1 MSVDTKTQILD
12 AAESLISE
20 KGIDAVSLRAITAAA
35 SVNLAAVHYHFGSK
49 EALVGKVYERRLGP
63 INQLRLQ
70 MLDDVES
77 AAGDGPPD
85 LDGVLRALVEPPIR
99 MYFEHEKSSLFM
111 QLCGRI
117 YAEPAE
123 FVQAMFDGIFQEIAA
138 RFTVAFERALP
149 ELDDVERGWRVQFAL
164 GSMIHTLL
172 DSERLA
178 RFTDGKCK
186 LTDSDAVID
195 RLVNFTA
202 AGMRAPAASPEPPS
216 PQPTRLAPVAAVVAL
231 SAVALGCTQTLDRPD
246 HALSVQAQAPQAW
259 TVPAS
264 DPGEVQDNWWS
275 SFADPQL
282 DEAVSH
288 GLEHSKDLS
297 AALARIEAAQAQA
310 RIARAADRPEIEA
323 SFSRSRARQ
332 NFVGLPFPGLAGN
345 VLSTTNTNLG
355 LNFGLSWEAD
365 VWGRVKSGKIAA
377 LADVD
382 AAQAELM
389 GARLSLTGQTTKAWF
404 LAIEANRQVQLARV
418 SLESY
423 AISARQ
429 IRDAFQAGTAE
440 TIDVR
445 LSLTE
450 VDRAK
455 ASLQQRLQQRDASVR
470 ALEALIGKYPA
481 GEYALGE
488 DLPEPPA
495 MVPAGLP
502 SDLVHRRPDLV
513 AAERRLLAADAR
525 IAQAKAD
532 LKPRFSL
539 TSSTGTLTNK
549 FQQVLSGDVFVWSL
563 VGGVTQPLLNRA
575 RLKGAVSQNE
585 AVAHEVAAQYESAL
599 LNAYREVEVSL
610 AADQYLIAQEQALE
624 SATRQALAAQ
634 TLAQDRYRAGLIDV
648 IAVLDSQRTALDS
661 ESGLLTVRRARLD
674 NRVDLHLALGGGFK
688 PTMVAT
694 AEQGDQSQ

>member
-12 AAESLISE
+12 AAEALIAE

-35 SVNLAAVHYHFGSK
+35 GVNLAAVHYHFGSK

-63 INQLRLQ
+63 INKLRLE
-70 MLDDVES
+70 MLDAVES
-77 AAGDGPPD
+77 AAGDGAPD
-85 LDGVLRALVEPPIR
+85 LEGVLRALIEPPIR
-99 MYFEHEKSSLFM
+99 MYCEHDKASLYM
-111 QLCGRI
+111 QLGGRI
-117 YAEPAE
+117 YAEPAD
-123 FVQAMFDGIFQEIAA
+123 FVQAMFDDLFQEIVG
-138 RFTVAFERALP
+138 RFLPAFERALP
-149 ELDDVERGWRVQFAL
+149 GLADVERGWRVHFSI

-172 DSERLA
+172 DSKRLG
-178 RFTDGKCK
+178 RFTHGMCN
-186 LTDSDAVID
+186 LNDSEAVIE

-202 AGMRAPAASPEPPS
+202 AGLRAPAEKVAATKS
-216 PQPTRLAPVAAVVAL
+216 RLAPVAAVVAL
-231 SAVALGCTQTLDRPD
+231 SAIVLGCSQTLDRPGR
-246 HALSVQAQAPQAW
+246 AMTVQAQAPQAW
-259 TVPAS
+259 TAQTA
-264 DPGEVQDNWWS
+264 DPGEVQDDWWTN
-275 SFADPQL
+275 FDDPKL

-310 RIARAADRPEIEA
+310 RIARAAERPEVQA

-332 NFVGLPFPGLAGN
+332 NFVGLPFPGLEGN
-345 VLSTTNTNLG
+345 VLSTTNTNIG

-365 VWGRVKSGKIAA
+365 VWGRVKAGKLAA

-382 AAQAELM
+382 AAQADLT

-404 LAIEANRQVQLARV
+404 QAIEANRQVQLARV

-423 AISARQ
+423 ELSSRRV
-429 IRDAFQAGTAE
+429 RDRFQAGTTE
-440 TIDVR
+440 SLDVR
-445 LSLTE
+445 LALTE
-450 VDRAK
+450 VERAK
-455 ASLQQRLQQRDASVR
+455 ASLQQRLQQRDAAVR
-470 ALEALIGKYPA
+470 TLEALIGKYPA

-495 MVPAGLP
+495 VVPAGLP
-502 SDLVHRRPDLV
+502 SELVHRRPDLI

-532 LKPRFSL
+532 LKPRFDL

-563 VGGVTQPLLNRA
+563 LGGVTQPLLNRA
-575 RLKGAVSQNE
+575 RLKGAVSQSE
-585 AVAHEVAAQYESAL
+585 AIAHEIAAQYESAL

-610 AADQYLIAQEQALE
+610 AADGYLIAQEKALE

-634 TLAQDRYRAGLIDV
+634 TLAEDRYRAGLIDV
-648 IAVLDSQRTALDS
+648 IAMLASQRTALDS

-674 NRVDLHLALGGGFK
+674 NRVDLHLALGGGFN
-688 PTMVAT
+688 P
-694 AEQGDQSQ
+694 GGHSR